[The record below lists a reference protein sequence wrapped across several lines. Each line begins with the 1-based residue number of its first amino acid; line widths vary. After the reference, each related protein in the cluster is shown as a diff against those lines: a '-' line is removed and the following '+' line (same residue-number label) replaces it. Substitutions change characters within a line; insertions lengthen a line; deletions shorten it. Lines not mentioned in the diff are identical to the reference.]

1 MKHQVSLKELE
12 KDDYIFV
19 SNSQDIASSLEYIG
33 LDEEYKK
40 DITGIV
46 YVLSDGEYLAVWLSE
61 SNRPYDLSST
71 YHPLPYYLSD
81 NLKKFQQH
89 LASYWQEENEY
100 YK

>member
-1 MKHQVSLKELE
+1 MRFKFRLEEL
-12 KDDYIFV
+12 DDSEYGFFMD
-19 SNSQDIASSLEYIG
+19 SQDIKTVCEFVG

-40 DITGIV
+40 DITGV
-46 YVLSDGEYLAVWLSE
+46 VVVLKDGEYLAVWLSE
-61 SNRPYDLSST
+61 SNRPYALSST

-89 LASYWQEENEY
+89 LAGYWQEENEY